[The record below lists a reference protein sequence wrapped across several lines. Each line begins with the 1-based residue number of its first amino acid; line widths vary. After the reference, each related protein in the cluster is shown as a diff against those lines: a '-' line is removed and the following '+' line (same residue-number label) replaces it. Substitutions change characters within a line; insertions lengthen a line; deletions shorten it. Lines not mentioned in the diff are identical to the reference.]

1 MPIEQD
7 AGRNRTGEFV
17 ERCAQCGWPLVEQA
31 QCCSSCGAEVS
42 QTNRQALDS
51 SPPAA
56 VQDAV
61 AVGPQ
66 RPDSSAGPLPIPEN
80 IAGVIAYITI
90 FPAIVFLLLE
100 PFKRN
105 RFVRFHSFQHLLLW
119 AAGVGIGIAGGILGA
134 ILQLIPF
141 MRVLFLPL
149 GGLLSLAWFFL
160 WLLLVVKAYYHE
172 MFKLPYLGDLA
183 EDWAQR

>member
-1 MPIEQD
+1 
-7 AGRNRTGEFV
+7 
-17 ERCAQCGWPLVEQA
+17 VEQA
-31 QCCSSCGAEVS
+31 QYCSSCGVAVS
-42 QTNRQALDS
+42 ADVGSAPDGKSVSAVTAHSRPAASLHSDS
-51 SPPAA
+51 S
-56 VQDAV
+56 V
-61 AVGPQ
+61 
-66 RPDSSAGPLPIPEN
+66 GPLPIPEN

-119 AAGVGIGIAGGILGA
+119 AAGVVVAIAAGLVGA

-141 MRVLFLPL
+141 MRVLFFPL
-149 GGLLSLAWFFL
+149 GGLISLAWFFL
-160 WLLLVVKAYYHE
+160 WLLLVVKAYYRE

-183 EDWAQR
+183 QEWADR

>member
-1 MPIEQD
+1 VD
-7 AGRNRTGEFV
+7 VSGV
-17 ERCAQCGWPLVEQA
+17 
-31 QCCSSCGAEVS
+31 GADNVAS
-42 QTNRQALDS
+42 
-51 SPPAA
+51 A
-56 VQDAV
+56 VQV
-61 AVGPQ
+61 AEHTHG
-66 RPDSSAGPLPIPEN
+66 DSSAPPLPIAEN
-80 IAGVIAYITI
+80 VAGVIAYITI

-119 AAGVGIGIAGGILGA
+119 AAAVGIGIAVSIAGA

-149 GGLLSLAWFFL
+149 SGLISLGWFFL

-183 EDWAQR
+183 QEWADR

>member
-1 MPIEQD
+1 M
-7 AGRNRTGEFV
+7 GR
-17 ERCAQCGWPLVEQA
+17 CPQCGWPLVEQA
-31 QCCSSCGAEVS
+31 QYCSSCGAEVS
-42 QTNRQALDS
+42 QANSRVADS
-51 SPPAA
+51 STPAA
-56 VQDAV
+56 AQGV
-61 AVGPQ
+61 AVEPQ
-66 RPDSSAGPLPIPEN
+66 RPNSSARPLPIPEN

-100 PFKRN
+100 PFKHN

-119 AAGVGIGIAGGILGA
+119 AAGVGVGIAAGLVGA

-149 GGLLSLAWFFL
+149 GGLISLAWFFL

-183 EDWAQR
+183 EEWAER

>member
-1 MPIEQD
+1 M
-7 AGRNRTGEFV
+7 
-17 ERCAQCGWPLVEQA
+17 
-31 QCCSSCGAEVS
+31 
-42 QTNRQALDS
+42 
-51 SPPAA
+51 
-56 VQDAV
+56 
-61 AVGPQ
+61 
-66 RPDSSAGPLPIPEN
+66 PIPEA

-105 RFVRFHSFQHLLLW
+105 RFVRFHSFQQLLLC
-119 AAGVGIGIAGGILGA
+119 AAGVGIGIATSLIGA

-149 GGLLSLAWFFL
+149 GGLISLAWFFL

-172 MFKLPYLGDLA
+172 RFKLPYIGDLA
-183 EDWAQR
+183 QEWADR